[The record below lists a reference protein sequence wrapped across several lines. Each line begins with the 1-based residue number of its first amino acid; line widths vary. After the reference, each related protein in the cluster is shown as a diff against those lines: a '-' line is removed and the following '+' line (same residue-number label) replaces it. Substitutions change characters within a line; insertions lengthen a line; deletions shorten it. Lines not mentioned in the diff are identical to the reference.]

1 MKRLTV
7 GSLFSGIG
15 GIDLGLER
23 TGRYTIAWQ
32 IELDDYCQRVLAK
45 HWPDTPRFR
54 DVRDCGAHNLPSVD
68 LLCGGFPCPDLSL
81 AGKRAGIDGERSGLW
96 HEFARLIGELHPP
109 FVLIENVYGLLSG
122 GEWVTLS
129 PERCSCHR
137 QHSGDDTGMV
147 CASGG
152 GYLGDE
158 PASVYRSWMGVIL
171 GDLAARGYDAQ
182 WQVLPAA
189 AVGAPHLRER
199 VFLVAYACGDG
210 RRWWQHESQPESQRG
225 STSDPGENGAQGP
238 LADAAGAR
246 LPLRG
251 CAGLSARETQAAAGL
266 DSQPERCGVMAHPA
280 QFGCDPWRT
289 ERAGQPGPLQSGG
302 SGASSPTVSDA
313 TGERLAVGPLFGS
326 NARRQLAALE
336 RSGRTGAGQWAVEPR
351 IRRVADGVPHRVD
364 RLRALGNAVV
374 PQVAEYVGRCLA
386 AWIDAQEVLRC
397 HA

>member
-1 MKRLTV
+1 MKQLTV

-54 DVRDCGAHNLPSVD
+54 DVRDCGAHNLPPVD

-81 AGKRAGIDGERSGLW
+81 AGKRAGIDGRRSGLW
-96 HEFARLIGELHPP
+96 YEFARLIGELRPR
-109 FVLIENVYGLLSG
+109 FVLIENVYGLLCG
-122 GEWVTLS
+122 GAWVPLD
-129 PERCSCHR
+129 RCSCDR
-137 QHSGDDTGMV
+137 QRSEDDAGMV
-147 CASGG
+147 CAWCGG
-152 GYLGDE
+152 SLGDE
-158 PASVYRSWMGVIL
+158 PASVYRSWMGVVL

-210 RRWWQHESQPESQRG
+210 RRWWQHESQPESQGG
-225 STSDPGENGAQGP
+225 SPSDPGENGTQGP
-238 LADAAGAR
+238 LADAAGER

-251 CAGLSARETQAAAGL
+251 RARLSASETQAAAGL
-266 DSQPERCGVMAHPA
+266 DCQPERYGVMTDPA
-280 QFGCDPWRT
+280 QFGCDPWWPQCTRQS
-289 ERAGQPGPLQSGG
+289 RPLQPGG
-302 SGASSPTVSDA
+302 SRASSPTVSNT
-313 TGERLAVGPLFGS
+313 TGESLAVGPIFGS
-326 NARRQLAALE
+326 DALSQLTALE
-336 RSGRTGAGQWAVEPR
+336 RNGRTGAGQWAVEPR
-351 IRRVADGVPHRVD
+351 IRRVADGIPHRVD

-374 PQVAEYVGRCLA
+374 PQVAEYVGACLA
-386 AWIDAQEVLRC
+386 AWMDAQEVLPC